1 MLYFEDVRLG
11 DSVETPRWT
20 LTEADAVRYVGLTG
34 EWEPLTTDEEFARQT
49 EVGARVIPDFL
60 PLCLSI
66 GLGWR
71 LPRPTLAVLAFMSA
85 EWKFLLPLRV
95 GDTIGSRSRAVAKRA
110 MKDGG
115 VLVEEHEILNQH
127 GTVVQSG
134 RLTFLVAKRPAK

>member
-11 DSVETPRWT
+11 ESVETPRWT
-20 LTEADAVRYVGLTG
+20 LTEADVIRYVGLTG
-34 EWEPLTTDEEFARQT
+34 QWEPLTTDSEFARQT
-49 EVGARVIPDFL
+49 ELGARVIPDLL
-60 PLCLSI
+60 PLCISI

-71 LPRPTLAVLAFMSA
+71 VPHPPLAVLAFMSA
-85 EWKFLLPLRV
+85 EWNFLLPLRV

-115 VLVEEHEILNQH
+115 VLVEEREIVNQH

-134 RLTFLVAKRPAK
+134 KLTFLVAKRPTT

>member
-20 LTEADAVRYVGLTG
+20 LTDADVVRYVGLTG
-34 EWEPLTTDEEFARQT
+34 EREPQTTNEEFARQT
-49 EVGARVIPDFL
+49 EVGARVIPDLL
-60 PLCLSI
+60 PLCFSI

-71 LPRPTLAVLAFMSA
+71 VPRPPLAVLAFMSA

-115 VLVEEHEILNQH
+115 VLVEEHEIVNQH
-127 GTVVQSG
+127 GTIVQSG
-134 RLTFLVAKRPAK
+134 RLTFLVAKRPTT

>member
-11 DSVETPRWT
+11 ESVETPRWT
-20 LTEADAVRYVGLTG
+20 LTEADVMRYVGLSG
-34 EWEPLTTDEEFARQT
+34 EWEPLTTDSEFARQT
-49 EVGARVIPDFL
+49 EVGARVIPDLL
-60 PLCLSI
+60 PLCISI

-71 LPRPTLAVLAFMSA
+71 VPRPLLAVLAFMSA

-95 GDTIGSRSRAVAKRA
+95 GDTIGSRSTSVAKRA

-115 VLVEEHEILNQH
+115 VLVEEHEIVNQH

-134 RLTFLVAKRPAK
+134 KLTFLVAKRPTT